1 MLIVHGVY
9 LSVIS
14 ITETEIFYVFI
25 DCVNGSVRLVGG
37 SASNEGTIEICGN
50 SLWGLIS
57 DAGWDQNDARVVCK
71 QLDLPYDGM
80 YGIIS
85 NYSDS

>member
-1 MLIVHGVY
+1 MYEAQNIHCKIITLILFLHNY
-9 LSVIS
+9 H
-14 ITETEIFYVFI
+14 FI
-25 DCVNGSVRLVGG
+25 DCVNGRVRLVGG
-37 SASNEGTIEICGN
+37 SASNEGTIEICAN

-57 DAGWDQNDARVVCK
+57 DAGWDQNDAQVVCK
-71 QLDLPYDGM
+71 QLNLPYDGM

>member
-80 YGIIS
+80 YSIIS
-85 NYSDS
+85 NS